1 MNPKA
6 INIAKPKLAN
16 IAQFLENNP
25 IKSPIEP
32 NNCSNPTI
40 ILNFSKSYRLNSITM
55 KFENKQL
62 IPKKRKE
69 SPEKTIITLVIHKYS
84 LKSENNIFTFKI
96 FCLILFQIY

>member
-1 MNPKA
+1 
-6 INIAKPKLAN
+6 
-16 IAQFLENNP
+16 
-25 IKSPIEP
+25 
-32 NNCSNPTI
+32 
-40 ILNFSKSYRLNSITM
+40 M